1 MIKAIIFDFGN
12 VICRFD
18 DNIFLNKLLKYTS
31 KSFEQLNSLIYNSGL
46 IDKYE
51 SGGISSD
58 ETFEAI
64 KKTCE
69 LSILK
74 DEFIEAYTNIFTSV
88 EDTIKLIKKLKRNYK
103 IGLLSNTNPWDFEI
117 NIKQVEI
124 FDLFDAYSLSHEVGE
139 KKPGKRMYMDILNKL
154 KLKPDE
160 CVFIDD
166 IKKYIEV
173 ASEIGLHGIH
183 YTTHQKLVEKLKKL
197 HITF

>member
-18 DNIFLNKLLKYTS
+18 DNIFLNKLLKYTN
-31 KSFEQLNSLIYNSGL
+31 KSFEQLNSLIYDSGL

-64 KKTCE
+64 KKICG

-74 DEFIEAYTNIFTSV
+74 DEFIKAYSNIFSSV
-88 EDTIKLIKKLKRNYK
+88 EDTIELIKKLKRNYK

-124 FDLFDAYSLSHEVGE
+124 FDLFDAVSLSYEVGE

-160 CVFIDD
+160 CVFVDD
-166 IKKYIEV
+166 TKKNIEV

>member
-18 DNIFLNKLLKYTS
+18 DNIFLNKLLKYTN
-31 KSFEQLNSLIYNSGL
+31 KSFEQLNSLIYDSGL

-51 SGGISSD
+51 SGSISSD

-64 KKTCE
+64 KKICG
-69 LSILK
+69 LSISK
-74 DEFIEAYTNIFTSV
+74 DEFIKAYSNIFTRL
-88 EDTIKLIKKLKRNYK
+88 EDTINLIKKLKRNYK

-124 FDLFDAYSLSHEVGE
+124 FDLFDAVSLSYEVGE

-160 CVFIDD
+160 CVFVDD
-166 IKKYIEV
+166 IKKNIEV

-183 YTTHQKLVEKLKKL
+183 YTTYQKLVEKLKKL